1 MVAQTPQAGGDGMN
15 LPKLPNHINKVER
28 SVINFGGLNFSDTAK
43 DGEFAACKNLSGR
56 RLPYLTQ
63 RPGRIFDETYAD
75 PDSVFAWDGKMVVA
89 AGGKLYYDGAELC
102 SVNGGQKQFAVVN
115 SKLVVWPDKVMVDLV
130 EKTAR
135 QMSPQVKNNGTA
147 TFTENTL
154 TLVPKPVYA
163 TAVCGRYSDPEGMR
177 GPWAWTYSNVKWTEE
192 GGWELEGAEL
202 TSLMMGNPSAEGR
215 YYIPEV
221 KFNEATQTY
230 SFERITTATP
240 QGQWS
245 AEQPDKALYPETA
258 PGNDLGF
265 YGKIYFDPTA
275 NNEVNISGP
284 SRCWFNGEMH
294 WAQQE
299 NNADLSQLFS
309 VGDYISV
316 SGATNEANNDKFLKV
331 TAVTA
336 TMITVEGSPFVA
348 GNDTASITVRT
359 EVPDMDFICEKD
371 NRLWGCSNSQK
382 AHIYNAETD
391 TYHEVTSR
399 VIYSSAL
406 GQPDR
411 FWDFDGLSTD
421 SYQVAV
427 ASEGDFTGIAN
438 YGGGVLC
445 FKENELLKVLGGY
458 PAEYTMYT
466 YHIAG
471 VEQGCHKSVVNINE
485 RLFYKGR
492 AGVYAY
498 AGGTPTLLTEKFG
511 NHAYRDAVAATDGI
525 RYYISMRE
533 GEQWSLFTYDTL
545 KGLWFREDDTHA
557 ADMCSVL
564 GEVVILTDD
573 GKLFRP
579 DGDPAESVEWMVQFA
594 PFYEVP
600 KGRKSYPRIDLRME
614 MTGYV
619 KVETRMDD
627 SPVWTT
633 NGVFTGGKTVTA
645 PIRPGRCDKFEIR
658 ISGKGTCTILS
669 MVREFRAGG

>member
-1 MVAQTPQAGGDGMN
+1 MDGLIDLTN
-15 LPKLPNHINKVER
+15 KSYVKYNANFYLAPK
-28 SVINFGGLNFSDTAK
+28 
-43 DGEFAACKNLSGR
+43 
-56 RLPYLTQ
+56 
-63 RPGRIFDETYAD
+63 
-75 PDSVFAWDGKMVVA
+75 
-89 AGGKLYYDGAELC
+89 
-102 SVNGGQKQFAVVN
+102 
-115 SKLVVWPDKVMVDLV
+115 
-130 EKTAR
+130 
-135 QMSPQVKNNGTA
+135 
-147 TFTENTL
+147 
-154 TLVPKPVYA
+154 
-163 TAVCGRYSDPEGMR
+163 
-177 GPWAWTYSNVKWTEE
+177 
-192 GGWELEGAEL
+192 
-202 TSLMMGNPSAEGR
+202 
-215 YYIPEV
+215 
-221 KFNEATQTY
+221 
-230 SFERITTATP
+230 
-240 QGQWS
+240 
-245 AEQPDKALYPETA
+245 
-258 PGNDLGF
+258 
-265 YGKIYFDPTA
+265 
-275 NNEVNISGP
+275 
-284 SRCWFNGEMH
+284 
-294 WAQQE
+294 E
-299 NNADLSQLFS
+299 NNTDLTTLFQI
-309 VGDYISV
+309 GDYVTV
-316 SGATNEANNDKFLKV
+316 SGATNAANNKSMVRV
-331 TAVTA
+331 TGVSANQIQMADGGFTAGAETGAVTVLR
-336 TMITVEGSPFVA
+336 I
-348 GNDTASITVRT
+348 
-359 EVPDMDFICEKD
+359 VPDMDFICEKD

-406 GQPDR
+406 GQPDK

-564 GEVVILTDD
+564 GEVMILTDD

-579 DGDPAESVEWMVQFA
+579 DGNPAESVEWMVQFA

-669 MVREFRAGG
+669 MVREFRSGG

>member
-1 MVAQTPQAGGDGMN
+1 MK
-15 LPKLPNHINKVER
+15 LPNLPNHINKVER
-28 SVINFGGLNFSDTAK
+28 SVLSFGGLNFSDTAA

-63 RPGRIFDETYAD
+63 RPGRVFDETYAD
-75 PDSVFAWDGKMVVA
+75 PESVFAWDGKMVVA
-89 AGGKLYYDGAELC
+89 DGGKLYYDGAELC
-102 SVNGGQKQFAVVN
+102 SVTGGQKQFAVVN
-115 SKLVVWPDKVMVDLV
+115 SKLVVWPDKIMVDLTNQKV
-130 EKTAR
+130 TRMAASVTNRGSATFAENSLTLTAR
-135 QMSPQVKNNGTA
+135 
-147 TFTENTL
+147 EL
-154 TLVPKPVYA
+154 YA
-163 TAVCGRYSDPEGMR
+163 TSIAGNYSYPASETGTYR
-177 GPWAWTYSNVKWTEE
+177 NPLFPWVWTYGSVEWDEVNGWT
-192 GGWELEGAEL
+192 LNDPKL
-202 TSLMMGNPSAEGR
+202 TWLGSMDLEGR
-215 YYIPEV
+215 YYIP
-221 KFNEATQTY
+221 
-230 SFERITTATP
+230 TATFNTNVNSYTF
-240 QGQWS
+240 GWFVVS
-245 AEQPDKALYPETA
+245 EWNDGTEAPDFPEPA

-265 YGKIYFDPTA
+265 YGEIVLVDGLLDLLYKSYIHYNA
-275 NNEVNISGP
+275 NFYLASK
-284 SRCWFNGEMH
+284 
-294 WAQQE
+294 E
-299 NNADLSQLFS
+299 NNTDLTTLFQI
-309 VGDYISV
+309 GDYVTV
-316 SGATNEANNDKFLKV
+316 SGATNAANNKSMVRV
-331 TAVTA
+331 TGVSANQIQMADGDFTAGAETGAVTVLR
-336 TMITVEGSPFVA
+336 I
-348 GNDTASITVRT
+348 
-359 EVPDMDFICEKD
+359 VPDMDFICEKD

-406 GQPDR
+406 GQPDK

-564 GEVVILTDD
+564 GEVMILTDE

-579 DGDPAESVEWMVQFA
+579 DGNPEESVEWMVQFA